1 MDKKCN
7 LGTVCFSSKVY
18 IREKKRKSV
27 VNPFEYYHWA
37 FESRLV
43 TVHQEKAVVM

>member
-1 MDKKCN
+1 MDKN
-7 LGTVCFSSKVY
+7 VFFFIGVSEL
-18 IREKKRKSV
+18 EKKRKSV
-27 VNPFEYYHWA
+27 LNPFEYYHWA